1 MKAIAKFL
9 TVVTLIVLLAGGYVY
24 WAAALQVLPESGLVE
39 SAADRVQVFDNIVST
54 ARVGSSDLIVYSD
67 TSGSAEQYSFVT
79 YTLRLRNMN
88 ALPAEWLQL
97 DLTPQQGDVLL
108 VKASTED
115 VPAFSEKLL
124 TVVLLTD
131 RSAASY
137 ARSATLTYYVYGHEF
152 SIPVQLTI

>member
-9 TVVTLIVLLAGGYVY
+9 TVVTLIVLLAGGYIY
-24 WAAALQVLPESGLVE
+24 WAAELQVLPESGLVE
-39 SAADRVQVFDNIVST
+39 SAADRVQVFDNIVSA
-54 ARVGSSDLIVYSD
+54 ARIGSSDLIVYSD
-67 TSGSAEQYSFVT
+67 ASGSAGQYSFVT

-88 ALPAEWLQL
+88 ALPAEWIQL
-97 DLTPQQGDVLL
+97 DLTPHQDDILL
-108 VKASTED
+108 VKATTED

-131 RSAASY
+131 RGAASF
-137 ARSATLTYYVYGHEF
+137 ARNATLTYYVYGHEF

>member
-9 TVVTLIVLLAGGYVY
+9 TVVTLIVLLAGGYIY

-67 TSGSAEQYSFVT
+67 ASGSAEQYSFVT

-97 DLTPQQGDVLL
+97 DITPQQGDVLL